1 MSTKLKRAL
10 KTTPVFALTALA
22 LAAGGASA
30 QSSGSG
36 ETQATETIIVTARRV
51 DERIIDVPLTIR
63 ALTGK
68 DLSDRGITS
77 LTDLATFTPGLS
89 YSPDLGRVAER
100 PVIRGISALRPEA
113 PQPVS
118 VFVDGLFLRS
128 GALSLPLDDALR
140 VEVIKGPQSALY
152 GRSTYA
158 GAINYITVKPGNEL
172 KGTVTVTAGQA
183 REFSAFGAVS
193 VPLVKDVLAMRLK
206 TRQHRWGGQYFNTQ
220 TGNAVGGENTESIG
234 ALFAFTPGAAFDAT
248 LSLDHSYVRDGLF
261 NAVARSVP
269 TQAGGVVTSQNGSS
283 NVPNGATCNG
293 RTVNIVGNNAAGQP
307 EANDANATPASRAG
321 LPAARANGWP
331 CGAATHATGT
341 LVKRNEL
348 EFANY
353 TDPTTGINYG
363 NVAGLDRTIDRTGL
377 TMNYEF
383 AGGYTLTSQTG
394 FTRDRA
400 HIGSDESY
408 NGTQFAITGTSWLSY
423 NRDLTRYWSQ
433 ELRLA
438 SPDKAALTWLIGAF
452 IYDEDSSG
460 VGSGIIQ
467 RVGTVVSAAPLRP
480 KSGSAVINAAPFA
493 RVQYAFTPTLRV
505 SAEGRY
511 NRETVEVVGTNLG
524 TATVSAGTCVA
535 GQPCFVSGKR
545 TFTDFSPRITLDWK
559 PGADSLI
566 YVQGARGSKGGGFN
580 TAAGITAD
588 RFTFDGETI
597 NAAELG
603 FKTVLAGGKLGFN
616 AALFRNDIEGLQLSN
631 IITITNPFSA
641 NPQAPSSSTVTV
653 VNNVGKARTQGVEFD
668 LSWRAAD
675 WLTLT
680 TNYAF
685 TDAKVLQ
692 GTEVTNGTV
701 FGGNQSVAGFTLP
714 RTPKHAAAFSA
725 AIDTPLVGTT
735 RWTAR
740 ADVIYQSRRY
750 AEIQNMIW
758 AEPYTRVNL
767 ATGVRGKDWRVSL
780 WVKNATDDDTSLN
793 GFRYLDPVTF
803 RRSAVDF
810 LPRLRQVGLT
820 GSIDF

>member
-1 MSTKLKRAL
+1 MFLQMKRAL
-10 KTTPVFALTALA
+10 ETTPVFALTALA
-22 LAAGGASA
+22 LAAGTAAA
-30 QSSGSG
+30 QSTGSG
-36 ETQATETIIVTARRV
+36 EVQATETITVTARRV

-68 DLSDRGITS
+68 DLSDRGITN

-118 VFVDGLFLRS
+118 VFIDGLFLRS
-128 GALSLPLDDALR
+128 GALSLPLDDAAR

-172 KGTVTVTAGQA
+172 KGTATVTAGQA
-183 REFSAFGAVS
+183 SEFSAFAALS
-193 VPLVKDVLAMRLK
+193 VPLLKDVLAVRVK
-206 TRQHRWGGQYFNTQ
+206 ARTHEWGGQYVNSQ
-220 TGNAVGGENTESIG
+220 TGNAVGSEQTDSIG
-234 ALFAFTPGAAFDAT
+234 ALFAFTPTAAFDAT
-248 LSLDHSYVRDGLF
+248 LSLDHSDVRDGLF
-261 NAVARSVP
+261 NAVARTVP
-269 TQAGGVVTSQNGSS
+269 TQVGGVVTSQNGSS
-283 NVPNGATCNG
+283 NVSNGATCNG
-293 RTVNIVGNNAAGQP
+293 RTVNIVGNNAAGLP
-307 EANDANATPASRAG
+307 DASVPPTAANR
-321 LPAARANGWP
+321 LNGWP
-331 CGAATHATGT
+331 CGAATHSTGT
-341 LVKRNEL
+341 LVRRNEL

-353 TDPTTGINYG
+353 IDPATGINYG

-377 TMNYEF
+377 TMNFEF

-400 HIGSDESY
+400 AIGSDESY
-408 NGTQFAITGTSWLSY
+408 NGTQFAITGASWLSY
-423 NRDLTRYWSQ
+423 NRDFTRYWSQ
-433 ELRLA
+433 ELRLS
-438 SPDKAALTWLIGAF
+438 SPDKAALTWLVGAF
-452 IYDEDSSG
+452 IYDEEGSGVSSG
-460 VGSGIIQ
+460 VIQ
-467 RVGTVVSAAPLRP
+467 RVGSVVSAAPLRP
-480 KSGSAVINAAPFA
+480 KSGSAITNAAPFA
-493 RVQYAFTPTLRV
+493 RLQYALTPSLRV

-545 TFTDFSPRITLDWK
+545 TFSDFSPRVTLDWK
-559 PGADSLI
+559 PSADSLV
-566 YVQGARGSKGGGFN
+566 YVQGARGSKAGGFN

-588 RFTFDGETI
+588 RFTFEGETI
-597 NAAELG
+597 TAAELG
-603 FKTVLAGGKLGFN
+603 FKTVLAGGRLGFN
-616 AALFRNDIEGLQLSN
+616 AAVFRNDIDGLQLSN
-631 IITITNPFSA
+631 IITIVNPFSP
-641 NPQAPSSSTVTV
+641 NPAAPTSTTVTV

-668 LSWRAAD
+668 LSWRATD
-675 WLTLT
+675 WLTLIA
-680 TNYAF
+680 NYAF
-685 TDAKVLQ
+685 TDAKALQ

-725 AIDTPLVGTT
+725 AIDTPLVGST

-740 ADVIYQSRRY
+740 ADVVYQSRRY

-758 AEPYTRVNL
+758 ADPYTRVNL
-767 ATGVRGKDWRVSL
+767 ATGVRGKDWRISL

-810 LPRLRQVGLT
+810 LPRLRQIGLT
-820 GSIDF
+820 GQVDF